1 MWIEKYE
8 LLALRKKVKPNDQ
21 EKVHERKKGPEEY
34 NNYILW
40 SNYDSAAIVVFEYS
54 LYIEST
60 NVFL

>member
-1 MWIEKYE
+1 MNRKIWIIGIK
-8 LLALRKKVKPNDQ
+8 KKVKPNDQ

>member
-1 MWIEKYE
+1 MNRKIWIIGIK
-8 LLALRKKVKPNDQ
+8 KKVKPNDQ
-21 EKVHERKKGPEEY
+21 EKVHEWKKGPEEY

>member
-1 MWIEKYE
+1 MNRKIWIIGIK
-8 LLALRKKVKPNDQ
+8 KKVKPNDQ

-60 NVFL
+60 SVFL

>member
-1 MWIEKYE
+1 MNRKIWIIGIK
-8 LLALRKKVKPNDQ
+8 KKVKPNDQ
-21 EKVHERKKGPEEY
+21 EKVHERKKGTEEY

-40 SNYDSAAIVVFEYS
+40 SNYDSAAIVVFENS

>member
-1 MWIEKYE
+1 MNRKIWIIGIK
-8 LLALRKKVKPNDQ
+8 KKVKPNDQ

-34 NNYILW
+34 DNYILW